1 MNSYGVKQALEL
13 FLALFALYSPFAAL
27 PSYLPTLGR
36 MDRKDHVRLAVALFV
51 NVAVI
56 SLVSLWIGEKLLVLL
71 GVSTAALSATG
82 GIALMFEAVPLMLG
96 LHQQSHDTSPE
107 AETGTPAE
115 AETGTPAEAE
125 TGTPAVAEAAGTLA
139 AAEATGT
146 GTVAVTEPPGEAS
159 LVSWRSVAFLPIT
172 FPLTIGG
179 ATIGL
184 LISFSANAQNSA
196 GRLVLSIAGLAYAL
210 VTGITIYLSSRLHP
224 RLSARALELF
234 DRIAGILLTAI
245 AAILLTS
252 GGTRLVVDVL
262 NSIHG

>member
-36 MDRKDHVRLAVALFV
+36 MDRKEHVRLAVALFV
-51 NVAVI
+51 NVAAI

-96 LHQQSHDTSPE
+96 LHQQSHDTSP
-107 AETGTPAE
+107 A
-115 AETGTPAEAE
+115 AE
-125 TGTPAVAEAAGTLA
+125 TGTPAVAETTGTLA

-146 GTVAVTEPPGEAS
+146 GPVAVTEPPGQAS
-159 LVSWRSVAFLPIT
+159 LISWRSVAFLPIT

-184 LISFSANAQNSA
+184 LISFSANAQNSG
-196 GRLVLSIAGLAYAL
+196 GRLVLSIAGLGYAL

-224 RLSARALELF
+224 RLSARALDLF

>member
-36 MDRKDHVRLAVALFV
+36 MDRKEHVRLAVALFV

-96 LHQQSHDTSPE
+96 LHQQSHDTSPV
-107 AETGTPAE
+107 AETGTPAA
-115 AETGTPAEAE
+115 AETAGTPAA
-125 TGTPAVAEAAGTLA
+125 AEAAGTLA
-139 AAEATGT
+139 TAEATGT
-146 GTVAVTEPPGEAS
+146 GTVAVTEPPGQAS
-159 LVSWRSVAFLPIT
+159 LVSWRSVAFLPVT

-184 LISFSANAQNSA
+184 LISFSANAQNSG
-196 GRLVLSIAGLAYAL
+196 GRLVLSFAGLAYAL

-224 RLSARALELF
+224 RLSARALDLF

>member
-1 MNSYGVKQALEL
+1 VNSYGVKQALEL

-96 LHQQSHDTSPE
+96 LHQQSHDTSP
-107 AETGTPAE
+107 E

>member
-1 MNSYGVKQALEL
+1 VNSYSIKQALEL
-13 FLALFALYSPFAAL
+13 FLALFALYSPLAAL

-36 MDRKDHVRLAVALFV
+36 MDRKDHVRLAIALFV
-51 NVAVI
+51 NVAVV

-96 LHQQSHDTSPE
+96 LHDQSHDTAPAAGATE
-107 AETGTPAE
+107 TVTETEVPAAEVPGEP
-115 AETGTPAEAE
+115 PK
-125 TGTPAVAEAAGTLA
+125 EAA
-139 AAEATGT
+139 
-146 GTVAVTEPPGEAS
+146 
-159 LVSWRSVAFLPIT
+159 LVSWRSVAFLPVT

-184 LISFSANAQNSA
+184 LISFSANAHNTG
-196 GRLVLSIAGLAYAL
+196 GRLVLSVAGLAYAL

-224 RLSARALELF
+224 HLSERALMLF

-245 AAILLTS
+245 AAILLAS

>member
-1 MNSYGVKQALEL
+1 L
-13 FLALFALYSPFAAL
+13 
-27 PSYLPTLGR
+27 
-36 MDRKDHVRLAVALFV
+36 V
-51 NVAVI
+51 NVAAV

-96 LHQQSHDTSPE
+96 LHQQSHDTSP
-107 AETGTPAE
+107 A
-115 AETGTPAEAE
+115 AE
-125 TGTPAVAEAAGTLA
+125 TGTPAVAEAAGTPA
-139 AAEATGT
+139 VAEANGT
-146 GTVAVTEPPGEAS
+146 GPLAVTEPAGQAS
-159 LVSWRSVAFLPIT
+159 LISWRSVAFLPIT
-172 FPLTIGG
+172 FPLTVGG

-184 LISFSANAQNSA
+184 LISFSANAQNSG
-196 GRLVLSIAGLAYAL
+196 GRLLLSVAGLAYAL
-210 VTGITIYLSSRLHP
+210 VTGITLYLSSRLHP

-245 AAILLTS
+245 AAILLAS

>member
-1 MNSYGVKQALEL
+1 MNSYSIKQALEL

-36 MDRKDHVRLAVALFV
+36 MDRKEHVRLAVALFV
-51 NVAVI
+51 NVVVV

-96 LHQQSHDTSPE
+96 LHDQSHDTSPAAGVTETVTE
-107 AETGTPAE
+107 AEAPEE
-115 AETGTPAEAE
+115 APK
-125 TGTPAVAEAAGTLA
+125 
-139 AAEATGT
+139 
-146 GTVAVTEPPGEAS
+146 EAS
-159 LVSWRSVAFLPIT
+159 LVSWRSVAFLPVT

-184 LISFSANAQNSA
+184 LISFSANAHNSG
-196 GRLVLSIAGLAYAL
+196 GRLVLSVAGLAYAL

-224 RLSARALELF
+224 HLSERALMLF

-245 AAILLTS
+245 AAILLAS